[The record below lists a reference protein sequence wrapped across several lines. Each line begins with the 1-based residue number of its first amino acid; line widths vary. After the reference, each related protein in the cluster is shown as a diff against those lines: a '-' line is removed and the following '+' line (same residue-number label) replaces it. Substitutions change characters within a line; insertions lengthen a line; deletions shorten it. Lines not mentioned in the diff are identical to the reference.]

1 MIADLSRGAD
11 LPQAAADGIS
21 CTLGIIDP
29 RTLQVHQRGRR
40 RLAFC
45 IRQGRILT
53 FRTWEFL
60 AGIHLNL
67 DGPFANAKRL
77 VADIDDVPT

>member
-1 MIADLSRGAD
+1 
-11 LPQAAADGIS
+11 LPIYLEVPICHKPLPMASPA
-21 CTLGIIDP
+21 IDP

-45 IRQGRILT
+45 IRQGRILI